1 MNTRL
6 IEQILAIAEEKN
18 VSRAADR
25 LYVSQSALSQSLINL
40 EKELG
45 TPLFTRDQREMVLTP
60 AGRYYVDAGREI
72 LRIKAR
78 TYQTIRG
85 LNRISYKIGISS
97 SEGMH
102 RFLRSVRPFREKH
115 PNVELFASE
124 GDVKTLLKGLR
135 REEYLAVLIAI
146 GLDETIDLPYEVLAT
161 EEIFLVLPSERFGN
175 DLREIDCRE
184 LADENFILSTPG
196 TTMRKITDRLFEE
209 LQLSPSIISET
220 NNTDALT
227 EMVQHDLGIGFLP
240 GNLCRSREGI
250 VYASTVPKRQRC
262 QAIVYSNDSLN
273 DFLLDLIGILK
284 GST

>member
-1 MNTRL
+1 MNTKL
-6 IEQILAIAEEKN
+6 IEYILAIADEKN

-40 EKELG
+40 ENELG

-72 LRIKAR
+72 LRIKSR

-85 LNRISYKIGISS
+85 LSRISYKIGISS
-97 SEGMH
+97 NEGMH
-102 RFLRSVRPFREKH
+102 RFLRAVKPFRKEH

-135 REEYLAVLIAI
+135 REEYLAALIAI
-146 GLDETIDLPYEVLAT
+146 DLDETIDLPYEVLAT

-175 DLREIDCRE
+175 ELLEIDCRD
-184 LADENFILSTPG
+184 LAEENFILSTPG

-209 LQLSPSIISET
+209 LQITPNVVSET
-220 NNTDALT
+220 NNTNALT
-227 EMVQHDLGIGFLP
+227 EMVRHDLGIGFLP
-240 GNLCRSREGI
+240 GNLCRPTEGI
-250 VYASTVPKRQRC
+250 IYTSTIPKRQRG
-262 QAIVYSNDSLN
+262 QAIVYSSDSLN
-273 DFLLDLIGILK
+273 AFLLDLIGILK
-284 GST
+284 SSP